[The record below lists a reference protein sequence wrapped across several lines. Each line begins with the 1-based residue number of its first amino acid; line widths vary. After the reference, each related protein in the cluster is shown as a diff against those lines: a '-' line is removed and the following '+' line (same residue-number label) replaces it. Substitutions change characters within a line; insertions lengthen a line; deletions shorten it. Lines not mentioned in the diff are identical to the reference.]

1 MTIRS
6 FSLPLPGAWKAL
18 PSLAAVVLLAACSSN
33 PPAPEWQMNARS
45 SLERFE
51 SAYLGGNA
59 AIESV
64 EFKRAHEQIA
74 SSGRI
79 ELIVRAELTRCAVRV
94 ASLVFEECA
103 GYDQLRQDAAPAEQA
118 YAAYLT
124 GAPGRLSA
132 AEVALL
138 PAEHRAAASAASDT
152 GAAQAV
158 QAIADPL
165 SRLIAAGVLMR
176 AGRAT
181 PALLAN
187 AVDTASEQG
196 WRRPLL
202 AWLGVQ
208 AMRAEQ
214 AGDAPQAQRIRR
226 RMDLV
231 QGTDTAAGAP
241 R

>member
-1 MTIRS
+1 MTVRS
-6 FSLPLPGAWKAL
+6 SLFSLPAGRKAL
-18 PSLAAVVLLAACSSN
+18 LPMLVLLAACSST

-45 SLERFE
+45 SIERFE
-51 SAYLGGNA
+51 SAYLSGNA

-64 EFKRAHEQIA
+64 EFQRAHEQIA
-74 SSGRI
+74 STGKI

-103 GYDQLRQDAAPAEQA
+103 GYDKLRDDAAAPERA
-118 YAAYLT
+118 YAAYLAG
-124 GAPGRLSA
+124 GAARLSA
-132 AEVALL
+132 PELAML
-138 PAEHRAAASAASDT
+138 PVQHRAAAGAVSDT
-152 GAAQAV
+152 EAAQAV

-181 PALLAN
+181 PLLLSTAT
-187 AVDTASEQG
+187 DTASEQG

-214 AGDAPQAQRIRR
+214 AGDMQQAQRIRR

-231 QGTDTAAGAP
+231 QGTDAGAVTP